1 MFKHILAAVLVS
13 VVSGCVTSDGPGS
26 YSQSVA
32 RSARAQQVAQ
42 AADKGARSPK
52 TTRSQ
57 VILGAAY

>member
-13 VVSGCVTSDGPGS
+13 VVSGCVTSDGSGP

-32 RSARAQQVAQ
+32 RSARAQHGAQ
-42 AADKGARSPK
+42 TADKGARSPA
-52 TTRSQ
+52 TTRPQ